1 MANTA
6 DDWLYNDDLDVSLP
20 GVRIDIP
27 DLAIMFMIVQHKCI
41 LLPLISLLSH
51 FIRPLD
57 TMGICLTWPAGHRL
71 SNTGWRGS
79 TRRHANCSV
88 FSHPQN

>member
-57 TMGICLTWPAGHRL
+57 TMGICLSKQKLMYKVLVPTKFLWIYGGSGHL
-71 SNTGWRGS
+71 YELVQ
-79 TRRHANCSV
+79 C
-88 FSHPQN
+88 